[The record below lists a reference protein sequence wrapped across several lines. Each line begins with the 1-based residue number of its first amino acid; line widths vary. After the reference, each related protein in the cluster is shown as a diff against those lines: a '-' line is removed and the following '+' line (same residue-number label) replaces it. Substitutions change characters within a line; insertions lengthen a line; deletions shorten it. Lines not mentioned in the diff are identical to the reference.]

1 LGYRSLSFCSLP
13 GLLVLIGSPDERRM
27 WCGWDCAVFDFI
39 LATRSMMTD
48 FSQRLA
54 ALTTEHSRDEA
65 GDPNRLARIERTRIE
80 MMNQGSA
87 IAKTVRAEA
96 NAIET
101 LARFLRGR
109 EIRRVVV
116 TGCGDSWFIGAGVRH
131 AFERL
136 IGVPF
141 EAAQALEY
149 AAYGAQAADPT
160 TLVVGV
166 SAGGDTP
173 AVLSALER
181 SRKGGA
187 ITVGISNRVG
197 SAILKEFDA
206 GLVVHATRSGWP
218 TQSSTA
224 AMALLIRLAE
234 RWAPPSRR
242 EGPGTALDVLSGL
255 VDKLAV
261 ALDDQMAT
269 LGRELA
275 AARLIL
281 FAGLGPNLAAASFG
295 AAKIRELAPIHAF
308 ALPLEEYHHYRT
320 QKRGDPLFL
329 IATDWASRERALD
342 TALISQRVGGR
353 TIAILADD
361 IPEIERRIDHVVR
374 VPPVDPILSAIV
386 SSIPLHLFAYHFAK
400 ARDVLET
407 GASPVAS

>member
-1 LGYRSLSFCSLP
+1 
-13 GLLVLIGSPDERRM
+13 
-27 WCGWDCAVFDFI
+27 
-39 LATRSMMTD
+39 MMKD
-48 FSQRLA
+48 FSRRIDV
-54 ALTTEHSRDEA
+54 LTSEPSRDEA

-80 MMNQGSA
+80 MMNQGAA
-87 IAKTVRAEA
+87 IAETVRAEA
-96 NAIET
+96 DAIEA
-101 LARFLRGR
+101 LARFLHGR

-149 AAYGAQAADPT
+149 AAYGAQVADPM
-160 TLVVGV
+160 TLVIGV

-181 SRKGGA
+181 SRQGGA
-187 ITVGISNRVG
+187 TTVGISNREG
-197 SAILKEFDA
+197 SVILKHFDA

-234 RWAPPSRR
+234 RWAQLSR
-242 EGPGTALDVLSGL
+242 PGGLGTVLDAIPDL
-255 VDKLAV
+255 VDGLAV
-261 ALDDQMAT
+261 ALDEQMAEI
-269 LGRELA
+269 GGELA

-295 AAKIRELAPIHAF
+295 AAKIRELSPIHAF

-320 QKRGDPLFL
+320 QKRGDPLVL

-342 TALISQRVGGR
+342 TALVSQKMGGH
-353 TIAILADD
+353 TIAVLADD
-361 IPEIERRIDHVVR
+361 IPDIEDRLDHVVR
-374 VPPVDPILSAIV
+374 VPRVDSSLSAIV

-400 ARDVLET
+400 AKDILET
-407 GASPVAS
+407 GRPGASPVPS